1 MQGEF
6 LVLQVNSPCE
16 GWPDFLFCANCN
28 NRLQFAHG
36 SLITVFSIHGVQV
49 YSVFP
54 HIRRLPFYG
63 GKHSCFL
70 YQVVPSLPLLRQV
83 FFIYE
88 KFDLYRS
95 LVIFTIGHRNPSL
108 LLWNISNQKG
118 QLLICN
124 SVCSYKIMYGT
135 RL

>member
-1 MQGEF
+1 M
-6 LVLQVNSPCE
+6 
-16 GWPDFLFCANCN
+16 
-28 NRLQFAHG
+28 
-36 SLITVFSIHGVQV
+36 
-49 YSVFP
+49 
-54 HIRRLPFYG
+54 
-63 GKHSCFL
+63 FL

-88 KFDLYRS
+88 KFDLHRS
-95 LVIFTIGHRNPSL
+95 LAIFVIWHWNPSL